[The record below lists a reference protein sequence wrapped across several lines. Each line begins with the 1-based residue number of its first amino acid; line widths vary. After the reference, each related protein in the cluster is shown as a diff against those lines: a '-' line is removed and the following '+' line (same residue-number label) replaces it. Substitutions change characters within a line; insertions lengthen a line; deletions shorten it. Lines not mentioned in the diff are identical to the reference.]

1 MIWREGGK
9 ARSCEVSRGRGVP
22 GRENPNGASGRRR
35 EPVPKSGQ
43 PAGTTGRRAGYYLA
57 AAR

>member
-9 ARSCEVSRGRGVP
+9 ARRCAVSRGRSVP
-22 GRENPNGASGRRR
+22 GREDPNGASGRWR
-35 EPVPKSGQ
+35 EPAPKSGQ
-43 PAGTTGRRAGYYLA
+43 PAGTTGRRAGYYVA